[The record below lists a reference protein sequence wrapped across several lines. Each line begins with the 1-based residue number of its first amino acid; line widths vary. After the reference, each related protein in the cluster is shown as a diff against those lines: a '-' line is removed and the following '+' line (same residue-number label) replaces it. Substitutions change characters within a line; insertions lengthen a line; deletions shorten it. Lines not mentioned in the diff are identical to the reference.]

1 MSLSREVKSF
11 FKTILLLILCII
23 ACIAGL
29 ILYGRYK
36 ASLPVALTREEI
48 MAQIIVEATL
58 TDEDVQTL
66 INSYIPENAGNSNLN
81 VPVSHEIS
89 MEIILQNPELPA
101 GCEVTSLA
109 MLLTHLGLPAD
120 KCVLSD
126 SYLPKGEAGKVSMN
140 EYFIGNPREE
150 GSYGCYAPVIA
161 GCAAS
166 YIADTNASL
175 KVYNL
180 TGTNLSSLF
189 ALIADDKPV
198 MVWTTINLLESF
210 PTVTWEIN
218 GETVTWYSQEHC
230 VVLTGYNYDTN
241 TVTIADPLYGTM
253 EYDMTLFTERYNRM
267 FKQAICI
274 Y

>member
-1 MSLSREVKSF
+1 MSVSKEIKSF
-11 FKTILLLILCII
+11 FKTVFLLLLII
-23 ACIAGL
+23 AAVIAGL
-29 ILYGRYK
+29 TTYGRYK
-36 ASLPVALTREEI
+36 ADLPVPLTKEEI
-48 MAQIIVEATL
+48 MAQIIVESTL
-58 TDEDVQTL
+58 SDAEMQEIID
-66 INSYIPENAGNSNLN
+66 SYKPGSTANPN
-81 VPVSHEIS
+81 VPSQHNIN
-89 MEIILQNPELPA
+89 MEVILQNPELPA

-109 MLLTHLGLPAD
+109 MLFTYLGLPAD

-126 SYLPKGEAGKVSMN
+126 SYLPKGEAGEVSMN
-140 EYFIGNPREE
+140 EYFIGNPREK
-150 GSYGCYAPVIA
+150 GSYGCYAPVMA

-166 YIADTNASL
+166 YIADTNAGL

-180 TGTNLSSLF
+180 TGTSLSSLF

-241 TVTIADPLYGTM
+241 TVTVADPLYGTR
-253 EYDMTLFTERYNRM
+253 EYDMTLFTERYNQM